1 MTPVDTKRAHTHT
14 HTHTHPTDCSTG
26 PLKRSVKTA
35 AIPTQATAR
44 QSQHELLGATDF
56 CSAVR
61 GSPRN
66 VSYLG
71 YRSDYVT
78 ALQCYTP
85 AACTAVDILT
95 LGDRCVIVYQSSS
108 FNPGGKFN

>member
-1 MTPVDTKRAHTHT
+1 MTPVDTKRARA

-26 PLKRSVKTA
+26 PLKQSVKTA
-35 AIPTQATAR
+35 AIPTPATAG

-61 GSPRN
+61 DSPRN

-78 ALQCYTP
+78 ALRCYTR
-85 AACTAVDILT
+85 ACTAVDILT
-95 LGDRCVIVYQSSS
+95 LGDRCMIGYQSAS
-108 FNPGGKFN
+108 FNPGSKFN